1 MPADYSGPNRFAR
14 DLFGPLPARYDRLAE
29 VLSFGQNGRWRS
41 AMVERVL
48 SAGGDETRG
57 AGADDGPR
65 AGRADDGPRA
75 GRADAGPRA
84 GRLVLDVA
92 SGTAGVA
99 LQLEARGGVRVVGVD
114 LTEEMLRQGRRRV
127 GAAGRGQLIGL
138 VAGRAEQLPFP
149 DGHFD
154 ALTFTY
160 LLRYVADPLATLT
173 ELARV
178 LRPGGTMASLEFC
191 VPDGAVW
198 GPAWWA
204 YTRLVLPAGGLLL
217 GGPEWYR
224 VGRFLGPNI
233 SAHYRRYP
241 VSWTVRAWQKA
252 GFTDVGTR
260 IMSLGGGLVMW
271 GTRAGG

>member
-1 MPADYSGPNRFAR
+1 MPNAIAGPNRFAR
-14 DLFGPLPARYDRLAE
+14 DLFAPLPARYDRLAE
-29 VLSFGQNGRWRS
+29 LLSFGQNGQWRA
-41 AMVERVL
+41 AMVDHVVP
-48 SAGGDETRG
+48 
-57 AGADDGPR
+57 ADG
-65 AGRADDGPRA
+65 
-75 GRADAGPRA
+75 
-84 GRLVLDVA
+84 VILDVA

-99 LQLEARGGVRVVGVD
+99 LQLAERSRAQVVGVD

-127 GAAGRGQLIGL
+127 AAAGMGDRVKL

-160 LLRYVADPLATLT
+160 LLRYVQDPQATLA

-178 LRPGGTMASLEFC
+178 LKPGGTMASLEFC
-191 VPDGAVW
+191 VPTRAPW
-198 GPAWWA
+198 GSAWWA
-204 YTRLVLPAGGLLL
+204 YTRLALPAGGLLL

-241 VSWTVRAWQKA
+241 VSWTVQAWEEA
-252 GFTDVGTR
+252 GFTQVGTR

-271 GTRAGG
+271 GKRAATL

>member
-1 MPADYSGPNRFAR
+1 MPADFSGPNRFAR

-41 AMVERVL
+41 AMVDRIL
-48 SAGGDETRG
+48 PAGGG
-57 AGADDGPR
+57 V
-65 AGRADDGPRA
+65 
-75 GRADAGPRA
+75 
-84 GRLVLDVA
+84 VLDVA

-114 LTEEMLRQGRRRV
+114 LTEKMLRQGRRRV
-127 GAAGRGQLIGL
+127 VAAGKGQRIGL
-138 VAGRAEQLPFP
+138 VTGRAEQLPFP

-160 LLRYVADPLATLT
+160 LLRYVQDPQATLA

-191 VPDGAVW
+191 VPAGAVW

-204 YTRLVLPAGGLLL
+204 YTRLLLPAGGLLL
-217 GGPEWYR
+217 GGREWYR

-241 VSWTVRAWQKA
+241 VSWTVQAWQKA
-252 GFTDVGTR
+252 GFTEVGTR

-271 GTRAGG
+271 GTRADG

>member
-1 MPADYSGPNRFAR
+1 MPDDSSGPNRFAR

-41 AMVERVL
+41 AMVDQVL
-48 SAGGDETRG
+48 PAGG
-57 AGADDGPR
+57 
-65 AGRADDGPRA
+65 
-75 GRADAGPRA
+75 
-84 GRLVLDVA
+84 VILDVA

-99 LQLEARGGVRVVGVD
+99 LQLQARSGAEVVGVD
-114 LTEEMLRQGRRRV
+114 LTEEMLREGHRRVAAAGLGRR
-127 GAAGRGQLIGL
+127 IGL

-160 LLRYVADPLATLT
+160 LLRYVQDPQATLA

-178 LRPGGTMASLEFC
+178 VRPGGTMASLEFC
-191 VPDGAVW
+191 MPTGTVW

-204 YTRLVLPAGGLLL
+204 YTRLLLPAGGLLL
-217 GGPEWYR
+217 GGREWYR

-241 VSWTVRAWQKA
+241 VSWTVQAWQKA
-252 GFTDVGTR
+252 GFTEVGVR

-271 GTRAGG
+271 GKRADV